1 MTMTVHT
8 PRILTDGE
16 TALLAAYDV
25 AKPAGHEDARDAA
38 IASLRELGL
47 PTRRIEAFHY
57 TDLRAL
63 LRGQYQVAERPSEE
77 AAKAIGTGFPRLVE
91 DASVLHF
98 RDGHYFDW
106 GDELPVGI
114 SVDAQLPAPGEAA
127 DAVAQ
132 INTAFAASGA
142 SITVAADAQVD
153 KIVGIA
159 HAHTGAENTVAAMR
173 TSIVAQAGSTSRFID
188 RAVGKDG
195 VAYLHSSLVDITIQ
209 DKATLNYVLS
219 IEEGDAAQ
227 RLAQFNVSIGEG
239 ATLNLFIL
247 NAGGKLVRQEINFD
261 VVGEGANL
269 NISGVNLIG
278 GEAHIDVTSRIT
290 HHVPHTNA
298 EETFRNVAT
307 GKGSGVFQG
316 QINVR
321 QAAQLTD
328 ARMACNTLLLSDDC
342 DFSAKPE
349 LEIFA
354 DDVQCAHGATVTDLE
369 QSYMF
374 YLMARGI
381 SETTARRMLIRAFVA
396 EIVEELEDDPL
407 IEALEKRIDIWM
419 ERHV

>member
-1 MTMTVHT
+1 MTAHI
-8 PRILTDGE
+8 PRILTEGE
-16 TALLAAYDV
+16 TALLAAYDT
-25 AKPAGHEDARDAA
+25 AKPVGHEAARDAA
-38 IASLRELGL
+38 IASLREFGL

-63 LRGQYQVAERPSEE
+63 LRGQYKVAERPSEDE
-77 AAKAIGTGFPRLVE
+77 ARTIGNGFSRLAE

-106 GDELPVGI
+106 GDELPTGI
-114 SVDAQLPAPGEAA
+114 SVDAQLPAPGEAG

-132 INTAFAASGA
+132 INTAFAANGA
-142 SITVAADAQVD
+142 SITVETDAQVE
-153 KIVGIA
+153 KILGIA
-159 HAHTGAENTVAAMR
+159 HDHTGAENTIAAMR
-173 TSIVAQAGSTSRFID
+173 TSIVAEAGSTSRLID

-195 VAYLHSSLVDITIQ
+195 VAYLHSSVVDITIR
-209 DKATLNYVLS
+209 DNATLNYVLS
-219 IEEGDAAQ
+219 IEEGDTAQ
-227 RLAQFNVSIGEG
+227 RLAQFNVLIGEG

-269 NISGVNLIG
+269 NISGVNLVG
-278 GEAHIDVTSRIT
+278 GEAHINVTSSIT

-307 GKGSGVFQG
+307 GRGSGVFQG

-369 QSYMF
+369 ESYMF

-396 EIVEELEDDPL
+396 EIVEELEDELL
-407 IEALEKRIDIWM
+407 IDALEKCIDIWM
-419 ERHV
+419 EQHV

>member
-1 MTMTVHT
+1 MTVHT

-16 TALLAAYDV
+16 TALIEAFES
-25 AKPAGHEDARDAA
+25 AKPEGHSDAREAA
-38 IASLRELGL
+38 IETLRKLGL
-47 PTRRIEAFHY
+47 PTRRIEAYHY

-63 LRGQYQVAERPSEE
+63 VRGEYKVAERPSEE
-77 AAKAIGTGFPRLVE
+77 DARAIGTGFPRLVD

-98 RDGHYFDW
+98 RDGHFFDW
-106 GDELPVGI
+106 GDDIPKGI
-114 SVDAQLPAPGEAA
+114 SVDAQLPVPDEAE

-132 INTAFAASGA
+132 INTAFASNGA
-142 SITVAADAQVD
+142 TIEVAAGAEVK
-153 KIVGIA
+153 KILGIA
-159 HAHTGAENTVAAMR
+159 HAQTGAENTIAAMR
-173 TSIVAQAGSTSRFID
+173 TKVIAGEGSTSRMID
-188 RAVGKDG
+188 RAVGKNG
-195 VAYLHSSLVDITIQ
+195 VFYLHSSVVDLEI
-209 DKATLNYVLS
+209 KANATLSYVLS

-227 RLAQFNVSIGEG
+227 RLAQLNVTIGEG

-269 NISGVNLIG
+269 NISGVNLVG
-278 GEAHIDVTSRIT
+278 GEAHVDVTSRIT

-307 GKGSGVFQG
+307 GRGRGVFQG

-349 LEIFA
+349 TGNLRGRRPMRPRRHCDRSGRELHVLPDGPWHFRNNGPPYA
-354 DDVQCAHGATVTDLE
+354 D
-369 QSYMF
+369 QSV
-374 YLMARGI
+374 RCRDRRR
-381 SETTARRMLIRAFVA
+381 ARRRTA
-396 EIVEELEDDPL
+396 D
-407 IEALEKRIDIWM
+407 
-419 ERHV
+419 

>member
-1 MTMTVHT
+1 MTAHT

-16 TALLAAYDV
+16 TALIKAFES
-25 AKPAGHEDARDAA
+25 AKPEGHIDAREAA
-38 IASLRELGL
+38 IESLRKLGL
-47 PTRRIEAFHY
+47 PTRRIEAYHY

-63 LRGQYQVAERPSEE
+63 VRGEYKVAERPSEQD
-77 AAKAIGTGFPRLVE
+77 ARAIGTGFPRLVD

-98 RDGHYFDW
+98 RDGHFFDW
-106 GDELPVGI
+106 GDEIPEGI
-114 SVDAQLPAPGEAA
+114 SFDAQLPAPSEAD
-127 DAVAQ
+127 DAVSQ
-132 INTAFAASGA
+132 INTAFASNGA
-142 SITVAADAQVD
+142 TIEVAAGAEVN
-153 KIVGIA
+153 KILGIA
-159 HAHTGAENTVAAMR
+159 HAQTGAENTIAAMR
-173 TSIVAQAGSTSRFID
+173 TKVVAGEGSNSRLID
-188 RAVGKDG
+188 RAVGKNG
-195 VAYLHSSLVDITIQ
+195 VFYLHSSVVDLEV
-209 DKATLNYVLS
+209 KANATLSYVLS

-227 RLAQFNVSIGEG
+227 RLAQLNVSIGEG

-269 NISGVNLIG
+269 NISGVNLVG
-278 GEAHIDVTSRIT
+278 GDSHVDVTSRIT

-307 GKGSGVFQG
+307 GRGRGVFQG

-369 QSYMF
+369 ESYMF

-396 EIVEELEDDPL
+396 EIVEEL
-407 IEALEKRIDIWM
+407 
-419 ERHV
+419 